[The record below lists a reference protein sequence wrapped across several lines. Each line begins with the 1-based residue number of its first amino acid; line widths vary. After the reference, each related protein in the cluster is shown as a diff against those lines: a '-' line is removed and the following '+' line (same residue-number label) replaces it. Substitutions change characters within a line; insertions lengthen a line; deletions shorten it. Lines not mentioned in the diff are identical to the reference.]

1 MNPSQSITVARVA
14 AARPK
19 ALPMANGQ
27 TIGKLRLPLPPDD
40 DTERVMRSRIVHA
53 SE

>member
-1 MNPSQSITVARVA
+1 MQRVSIRVA

-27 TIGKLRLPLPPDD
+27 TIGKLRLPLPP
-40 DTERVMRSRIVHA
+40 ENA
-53 SE
+53 